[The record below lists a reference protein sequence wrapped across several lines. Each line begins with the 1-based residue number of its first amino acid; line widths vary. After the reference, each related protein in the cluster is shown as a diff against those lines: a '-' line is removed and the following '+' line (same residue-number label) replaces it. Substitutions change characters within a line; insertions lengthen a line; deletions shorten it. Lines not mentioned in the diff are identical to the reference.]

1 MERNRGRTGARLLH
15 SHARGLHELV
25 AVPAILVY
33 EIGRD
38 GRVVSGLLYSTPTR
52 RVGRLSVRRG
62 ISLRPVVFYELFHRD
77 LKSASMTSFV
87 VTVECLI
94 SAVSTIEFS
103 KYTLEW
109 YNGEVG
115 KRQLIVALR
124 HWPNRRTRN
133 TAIHK
138 VERVK
143 TKAKQAGR
151 RSTQDGEHEYRH
163 RDACS

>member
-1 MERNRGRTGARLLH
+1 MTYSQRRICEYRSRSTAQCVVQSSSGGQGEERDERRHLMERNRGRTGARLLH

-38 GRVVSGLLYSTPTR
+38 GRVVSGFLYSTPTR
-52 RVGRLSVRRG
+52 RVGRLSVRGG

-87 VTVECLI
+87 VTFKCLI

-115 KRQLIVALR
+115 KIGRASCR
-124 HWPNRRTRN
+124 
-133 TAIHK
+133 
-138 VERVK
+138 ERV
-143 TKAKQAGR
+143 
-151 RSTQDGEHEYRH
+151 
-163 RDACS
+163 

>member
-1 MERNRGRTGARLLH
+1 MRL
-15 SHARGLHELV
+15 
-25 AVPAILVY
+25 P
-33 EIGRD
+33 
-38 GRVVSGLLYSTPTR
+38 YSTPTR

-163 RDACS
+163 RDVCS